1 VDEFNGIGYGTF
13 FIRNS
18 VLLIHQMYGE
28 FWSVELGPAGRI
40 FEILERQ
47 FLKLY
52 RKKPTI
58 TISASTAADLGLLG
72 FQNITIITDGLEVT
86 PLTTMPE
93 KKDQLTMVYL
103 GRIKKT
109 KNPEDVVK
117 AFLIVQKTIPDAC
130 LRVVGDGPFLPD
142 LREKYRDNSGIS
154 FYGFVDFK
162 KKYELMTDAHFLL
175 VPSIRE
181 GWGQI
186 VIQANAVG
194 TPVIGY
200 NVRGLRD
207 SICHGKT
214 GILVNNFK
222 EMAEQIIMLWNDG
235 PKRDELGRNALDW
248 AHSFSYGKMRSDF
261 VKYINNLPGG
271 FR

>member
-1 VDEFNGIGYGTF
+1 
-13 FIRNS
+13 
-18 VLLIHQMYGE
+18 MYGE

-72 FQNITIITDGLEVT
+72 FKNITIITDGLEVT
-86 PLTTMPE
+86 PLAAMPE
-93 KKDQLTMVYL
+93 KKDRLTLVYL

-109 KNPEDVVK
+109 KNPEDAVK
-117 AFLIVQKTIPDAC
+117 AFLIVQKAIPGAC
-130 LRVVGDGPFLPD
+130 LRVVGDGPFLPA
-142 LREKYRDNSGIS
+142 LREKYRDNAGIS

-162 KKYELMTDAHFLL
+162 KKYELMADAHFLL

-207 SICHGKT
+207 SIRHGQT
-214 GILVNNFK
+214 GILVSDFK
-222 EMAEQIIMLWNDG
+222 EMAEQIIMLWNNS
-235 PKRDELGRNALDW
+235 PRREELGRKALDW
-248 AHSFSYGKMRSDF
+248 SRSFSYGRMRSDF
-261 VKYINNLPGG
+261 VRYLKNIAGSSG
-271 FR
+271 